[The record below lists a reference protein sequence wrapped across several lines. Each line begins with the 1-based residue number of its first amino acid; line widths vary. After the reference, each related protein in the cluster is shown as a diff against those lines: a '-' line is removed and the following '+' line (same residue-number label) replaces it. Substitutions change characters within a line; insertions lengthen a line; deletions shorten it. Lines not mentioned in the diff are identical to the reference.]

1 MYELF
6 EKEITKLLDKK
17 GILKSLKEEI
27 VPRLTSVEGGEARI
41 YKAEEL
47 LLDSSIEISRVLFV
61 GLKQKVQMYA
71 EGVTLVRILD
81 YLLDVINLA
90 LQKGFE
96 YNIVELLVVP
106 TRGDEFDVYEYLGK
120 VVARGE
126 QMGVLVGQ

>member
-1 MYELF
+1 M
-6 EKEITKLLDKK
+6 
-17 GILKSLKEEI
+17 
-27 VPRLTSVEGGEARI
+27 
-41 YKAEEL
+41 
-47 LLDSSIEISRVLFV
+47 DSSIEISRVLFV
-61 GLKQKVQMYA
+61 GLKQKVQLYA